1 MDQKLGLGGTKVRQC
16 RQMMAEEMSSV
27 EAAEAVNWSRP
38 RLPANGLQPSL
49 TGCVLYAIPSPR
61 PCLGSVVLEIR
72 RGVPVFGIRCRAGV
86 VSYPPCGAPLCV
98 VFVLGQW
105 EMAISCAEGLQRR
118 SFSLASFL
126 ELSLVSQGIHNPENS
141 MSGSQAASSWDRSDN
156 WEHRESAAHSRPGMP
171 NVCSIE
177 GRDAYCGSR
186 RTSAGVHPRAGP
198 SLLAMS
204 VRIWM

>member
-141 MSGSQAASSWDRSDN
+141 MSGSQAGARGTALTTGSTATRQRTAAQDCPTCGRSK
-156 WEHRESAAHSRPGMP
+156 AVTP
-171 NVCSIE
+171 
-177 GRDAYCGSR
+177 
-186 RTSAGVHPRAGP
+186 TAGRAGLQLESIP
-198 SLLAMS
+198 GLDR
-204 VRIWM
+204 VCWRCR